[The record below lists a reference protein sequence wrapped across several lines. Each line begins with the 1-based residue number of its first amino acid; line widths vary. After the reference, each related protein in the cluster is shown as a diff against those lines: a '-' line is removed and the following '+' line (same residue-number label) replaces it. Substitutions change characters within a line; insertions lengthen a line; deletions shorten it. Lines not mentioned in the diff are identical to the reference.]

1 MGKEERDMKRVAGIL
16 LPITALPSPY
26 GIGGFS
32 EEAYRFVDW
41 LKKAGQTVWQILPL
55 GPTGYGDSPYQSF
68 SSYAGNPYMI
78 SLRALCEKGLLT
90 EEECGDESLWAREDR
105 VEYAKLYQTRY
116 PLLRRA
122 YDRWRERK
130 GKGEEEA
137 VARTRMPWLED
148 YALFMSLK
156 YENKGASFDLWEDD
170 VRLHKKSALKKAA
183 LRLEKEVLLW
193 KMQQYFFFK
202 QWTALKKYAN
212 DNGISIIG
220 DLPIYVACDSA
231 DVWAFADQF
240 LLDEK
245 SRPIEVAGCPPDA
258 FTADGQ
264 LWGNP
269 LYRWDKMREDGYAW
283 WCRRMKAASTLY
295 DVVRLDHFRG
305 FEAYYTIPAG
315 RKNARRGKWKKGPG
329 MELFETF
336 RKKIGDIPIIAEDLG
351 FLTPAVHEMLA
362 ASGYPGMKV
371 VQFAFGDPTYESEY
385 LPHTY
390 PKNCVAYAG
399 THDNETI
406 TGWLGEA
413 DEVTRKQAT
422 AYFRLTKEEGF
433 AWGVIRS
440 MMASPANTV
449 VFQMQ
454 DFIGL
459 GNEARINEPS
469 TLGDNWRWRIRG
481 ECLNDWL
488 AGLIRKSTETYYRI
502 PIEKG
507 EKTEKKC

>member
-1 MGKEERDMKRVAGIL
+1 MKKTPLLQRRRSGIL
-16 LPITALPSPY
+16 MPIFSLSSPY
-26 GIGGFS
+26 GIGTMGK
-32 EEAYRFVDW
+32 EAYDFVDF
-41 LKKAGQTVWQILPL
+41 LKKAGQSYWQILPL
-55 GPTGYGDSPYQSF
+55 GPTTFGDSPYQSYSTF
-68 SSYAGNPYMI
+68 AGNPYFIDLDTLCREGYLTEQECAEQDFGDDPEDVDYPKLHEGRLVLMR
-78 SLRALCEKGLLT
+78 RALEIFLTRIPEDFKGF
-90 EEECGDESLWAREDR
+90 CR
-105 VEYAKLYQTRY
+105 KN
-116 PLLRRA
+116 A
-122 YDRWRERK
+122 Y
-130 GKGEEEA
+130 
-137 VARTRMPWLED
+137 WLED
-148 YALFMSLK
+148 YALFMALK
-156 YENKGASFDLWEDD
+156 YENKGASFDLWEDG
-170 VRLHKKSALKKAA
+170 VRLREKSALKQAQK
-183 LRLEKEVLLW
+183 RLGKEILLW

-212 DNGISIIG
+212 ERGIAVIG

-258 FTADGQ
+258 FTEDGQ

-283 WCRRMKAASTLY
+283 WCRRMKAASIMY

-315 RKNARRGKWKKGPG
+315 RKNAKRGKWKKGPG

-351 FLTPAVHEMLA
+351 FLTPAVYEMLS

-371 VQFAFGDPTYESEY
+371 VQFAFGNPAYESEY

-399 THDNETI
+399 THDNETVI
-406 TGWLGEA
+406 GWLEEA
-413 DEVTRKQAT
+413 EDAVRKHAT
-422 AYFRLTKEEGF
+422 AYFRLTQEEGL

-454 DFIGL
+454 DFMGL

-469 TLGDNWRWRIRG
+469 TLGTNWRWRIKG

-488 AGLIRKSTETYYRI
+488 AGIIRKSTEIYYRI
-502 PIEKG
+502 PIEIA
-507 EKTEKKC
+507 EKTEKDC

>member
-1 MGKEERDMKRVAGIL
+1 MKHTPLLARRRSGIL
-16 LPITALPSPY
+16 MPIFSLPSPY
-26 GIGGFS
+26 GIGTFGTA
-32 EEAYRFVDW
+32 AYDFVDF
-41 LKKAGQTVWQILPL
+41 LKTAGQSYWQILPL
-55 GPTGYGDSPYQSF
+55 GPTTFGDSPYQAYSTF
-68 SSYAGNPYMI
+68 AGNPYFI
-78 SLRALCEKGLLT
+78 DLETLCEEGYLT
-90 EEECGDESLWAREDR
+90 KAECDGQDFGSNADDID
-105 VEYAKLYQTRY
+105 YSKLYRGRLILMKKAQSRFFADIPADY
-116 PLLRRA
+116 
-122 YDRWRERK
+122 
-130 GKGEEEA
+130 EEFCKKNA
-137 VARTRMPWLED
+137 FWLKD
-148 YALFMSLK
+148 YALFMAIK
-156 YENKGASFDLWEDD
+156 YENKGASFDRWPDEL
-170 VRLHKKSALKKAA
+170 RLRDKAA
-183 LRLEKEVLLW
+183 LRKASARLKDEIALW

-231 DVWAFADQF
+231 DVWASPEQF
-240 LLDEK
+240 RLDANC
-245 SRPIEVAGCPPDA
+245 RPTHVAGCPPDA

-269 LYRWDKMREDGYAW
+269 LYDWEKMKEDGYAW

-315 RKNARRGKWKKGPG
+315 RKNARRGKWEKGPG
-329 MELFETF
+329 LALFETF
-336 RKKIGDIPIIAEDLG
+336 KRKIGDIPIIAEDLG
-351 FLTPAVHEMLA
+351 FLTPAVHKMLA
-362 ASGYPGMKV
+362 DSGYPGMKV
-371 VQFAFGDPTYESEY
+371 AQFAFGNPDYESEY

-406 TGWLGEA
+406 LGWLDNA
-413 DEVTRKQAT
+413 DAVTVKQAT
-422 AYFRLTKEEGF
+422 AYFRLTEKEGL

-449 VFQMQ
+449 IFQIQ

-469 TLGDNWRWRIRG
+469 TLGKNWRWRIRP
-481 ECLNDWL
+481 ECINDWL
-488 AGLIRKSTETYYRI
+488 AGLICKSTKVYYRT
-502 PIEKG
+502 PNEK
-507 EKTEKKC
+507 KTEN